1 MMVATLAANS
11 QILSLRVPPIRPRWR
26 SPARCCPLCSC
37 GYGIVMNPIGP
48 RMLVKDSQFLHVSS
62 NTYRNPAVH
71 NRIVHLPHTSTS
83 RALRALF
90 RRYRPSC
97 SCPVL
102 THLRDSE
109 TVPKGAKTTTVQTFS
124 EKIDTSWYKS
134 KIVKGSSFHHLPCFM
149 VWGCTLLTFTT
160 DDSATTASQ
169 KQKIG

>member
-1 MMVATLAANS
+1 MVATLAANS

-90 RRYRPSC
+90 EDTARVAAALS
-97 SCPVL
+97 SL
-102 THLRDSE
+102 TLG
-109 TVPKGAKTTTVQTFS
+109 TPKQCQKAQRQRLFRLFPKKSTHH
-124 EKIDTSWYKS
+124 DTSRK
-134 KIVKGSSFHHLPCFM
+134 
-149 VWGCTLLTFTT
+149 
-160 DDSATTASQ
+160 
-169 KQKIG
+169 

>member
-48 RMLVKDSQFLHVSS
+48 RMLVKNSNFFHVSS
-62 NTYRNPAVH
+62 NTYRNPAVQ

-109 TVPKGAKTTTVQTFS
+109 TVPKGAKKTTFQTFS
-124 EKIDTSWYKS
+124 EKIDTS
-134 KIVKGSSFHHLPCFM
+134 
-149 VWGCTLLTFTT
+149 
-160 DDSATTASQ
+160 
-169 KQKIG
+169 